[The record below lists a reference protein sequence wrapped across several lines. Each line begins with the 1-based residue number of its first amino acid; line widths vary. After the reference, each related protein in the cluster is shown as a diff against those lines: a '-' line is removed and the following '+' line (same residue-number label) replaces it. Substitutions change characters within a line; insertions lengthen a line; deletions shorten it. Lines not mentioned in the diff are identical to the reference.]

1 VDEKKPLANLVR
13 FNGKSG
19 RSSISIAKNFGV
31 SSKYPE
37 IQDLAK
43 NYGYSDWLE
52 VIKGDQSEGYKEN
65 TQYVRIFSELI
76 EAIEYGISFKFFIK
90 DKYYRDILIKLKY
103 CVDNYW
109 KDNSREFKE
118 FIDLLIAGYRGN
130 EKKVSISLKLFSE
143 LTTQEKD
150 AGKQLAKL
158 MFKSN
163 NKWNLE
169 SKTFNNRVVDSD
181 IENFIIIMT
190 DNSRFKIEHLQRR
203 DSNAII

>member
-1 VDEKKPLANLVR
+1 M
-13 FNGKSG
+13 
-19 RSSISIAKNFGV
+19 
-31 SSKYPE
+31 
-37 IQDLAK
+37 AK

-52 VIKGDQSEGYKEN
+52 VIKGDHSEGYKEN

-76 EAIEYGISFKFFIK
+76 ESIEYGVHFKFFVK
-90 DKYYRDILIKLKY
+90 DKYYRDVLTKLKY
-103 CVDNYW
+103 CADNYW
-109 KDNSREFKE
+109 KNNSKEFKE
-118 FIDLLIAGYRGN
+118 FIDLLIETYRGN

-150 AGKQLAKL
+150 AVKQLAKL

-163 NKWNLE
+163 SKWNSE

-190 DNSRFKIEHLQRR
+190 DNSRYNVKYLQRKC
-203 DSNAII
+203 SNAII

>member
-1 VDEKKPLANLVR
+1 
-13 FNGKSG
+13 
-19 RSSISIAKNFGV
+19 
-31 SSKYPE
+31 
-37 IQDLAK
+37 
-43 NYGYSDWLE
+43 
-52 VIKGDQSEGYKEN
+52 
-65 TQYVRIFSELI
+65 LI

-190 DNSRFKIEHLQRR
+190 DNSRFNIEHHQRR